1 MRLTNKKR
9 GLNMELIQHEI
20 QVIKFFNR
28 LTRSVK
34 KTNTFK
40 RSRNKKAIE
49 LNLLRKLK
57 RGLK

>member
-1 MRLTNKKR
+1 
-9 GLNMELIQHEI
+9 MELIQHEI
-20 QVIKFFNR
+20 QVIKFYR
-28 LTRSVK
+28 ALTMGVK

-40 RSRNKKAIE
+40 KSRSKKAIE